1 MHRKKRKKEK
11 KRTEKRQYNQP
22 SSTFSFSLFSL
33 ASYVTCA
40 CALHS
45 FTRLTHHQAENQ
57 LFLLLFQPII
67 VKPLR
72 S

>member
-1 MHRKKRKKEK
+1 MHRKKRKKKRKEPK
-11 KRTEKRQYNQP
+11 KTIQP
-22 SSTFSFSLFSL
+22 TFLHFFLFPCSLSL
-33 ASYVTCA
+33 PTLLAPVHYIP
-40 CALHS
+40 
-45 FTRLTHHQAENQ
+45 TRLTHHQAENQ

>member
-11 KRTEKRQYNQP
+11 KGTEKDNTTNLP
-22 SSTFSFSLFSL
+22 PLFLFPCSLSL
-33 ASYVTCA
+33 PTLLAPVHYIP
-40 CALHS
+40 
-45 FTRLTHHQAENQ
+45 TRLTHHQAENQ